1 MTLETD
7 VAQHYTTGGL
17 MDRIDAALAKTGVD
31 PAHPTF
37 DHLKPLDE
45 FHTAGLEA
53 TTALLDQLD
62 IGAGMMVYDLGC
74 GIGGTARHIVHRYG
88 ARVAGIDLTEE
99 YLAAARVLNERLGLA
114 EAVSLHHGSVLD
126 LPWDNDSADLVTMFH
141 VGMNVAD
148 KTTLFAQVAR
158 VLKPG
163 GHFALFDIMRGEADT
178 PLVFP
183 VPWADQPGTSHVE
196 APGIYRR
203 AAHAAALEEVAERD
217 RADFAKHYFDRVFR
231 MIAANGVPPL
241 GIHLLMS
248 GDPSEKLHNYVDNL
262 NAGRIVPT
270 EMIFLK
276 PRR

>member
-1 MTLETD
+1 MALETD

-17 MDRIDAALAKTGVD
+17 MARIDAALKNSGAD
-31 PAHPTF
+31 PAHPSF
-37 DHLKPLDE
+37 DQLKPLDE

-53 TTALLDQLD
+53 TTALLDQLE
-62 IGAGMMVYDLGC
+62 IGAGMVVYDLGC

-99 YLAAARVLNERLGLA
+99 YLEAARALNARLGLE
-114 EAVSLHHGSVLD
+114 EAVNLHHGSVLA

-141 VGMNVAD
+141 VGMNVED
-148 KTTLFAQVAR
+148 KTGLFAEVAR

-163 GHFALFDIMRGEADT
+163 GHFALFDVMRGEAEG
-178 PLVFP
+178 PLTFP
-183 VPWADQPGTSHVE
+183 VPWADHAGNSHVA

-203 AAHAAALEEVAERD
+203 AAHAAELEEVTERD
-217 RADFAKHYFDRVFR
+217 RTEFAKHYFDRVFR

-248 GDPSEKLHNYVDNL
+248 GDPAEKLHNYVDNL
-262 NAGRIVPT
+262 TAGRIAPT

-276 PRR
+276 PHR